1 MLVALHTRIYGAFGP
16 RAGLDVLSVV
26 ADGHRGLLLPC
37 LFVSSSVC
45 QEGYCHG
52 T

>member
-1 MLVALHTRIYGAFGP
+1 MAEAFGP
-16 RAGLDVLSVV
+16 HAGLDVLGVV